1 MGEGKPY
8 SLLVQVHTGTANMEI
23 SVKVPQTLKTEVTCE
38 SSFIIP
44 GHILKEVSILSQ
56 NVCTP
61 LLRAALLTRAP
72 QLMDS
77 ESCEENW
84 AALRERGWQNTYEMN
99 AGDGQSK
106 EMQAVKLGEGD

>member
-61 LLRAALLTRAP
+61 LLRAVLLTIAP
-72 QLMDS
+72 QLMVS
-77 ESCEENW
+77 ESM
-84 AALRERGWQNTYEMN
+84 LYL
-99 AGDGQSK
+99 DFKS
-106 EMQAVKLGEGD
+106 AVKKTERL